1 MILKLKSMIKMP
13 TKIDIFINYLI
24 KNPIQNI
31 VFFGILLRA
40 YLFLIFY
47 ASVTIFPDSD
57 GYIELSKLIS
67 EFNLKDYHGLRSPGY
82 PLIIAFFNQDLY
94 YVIFFQFCI
103 GILSTVF
110 WYKTLVNYKFSLKS
124 SFIVTIFL
132 GSFIN
137 VFFYETNILVEA
149 IVLFF
154 ISILF
159 YLTSD
164 NILERLTFK
173 NLIGL
178 SLFFGFLVL
187 IKPFYAFL
195 PFLLFAFLVIKKP
208 SYKTV
213 FSKNI
218 ILLVF
223 SLIAYYGWSYVNK
236 VNTGYFAATSYY
248 GLTNA
253 QNCVYFAEKTP
264 KEFNWISKPYVFYRE
279 KAIRENEDVAM
290 SIWFA
295 YEDGAFDKYNLT
307 FQELSIELGKFA
319 KVAIKENPDEYIKQV
334 FFRSWL
340 NFWKP
345 TFKYNDDK
353 FNFKYANKIC
363 VSIWYLQRFI
373 LILFRIS
380 FLLLI
385 PYYIYQFIKKRTLTN
400 EIIIITIVFG
410 NSILQA
416 MVTFGTND
424 RYSFP
429 YEFIMNILV
438 LMFFKDKLFIPR
450 NLNTSQQ

>member
-1 MILKLKSMIKMP
+1 MLNKLHNF
-13 TKIDIFINYLI
+13 IDYLI
-24 KNPIQNI
+24 KNPIRNI
-31 VFFGILLRA
+31 VFFGILIRA
-40 YLFLIFY
+40 FFFLIFY
-47 ASVTIFPDSD
+47 TSVTIFPDSD

-67 EFNLKDYHGLRSPGY
+67 DFNLKGYHGLRSPGY
-82 PLIIAFFNQDLY
+82 PLIIAFFNQNLY
-94 YVIFFQFCI
+94 LVVLFQFCI
-103 GILSTVF
+103 GILSTIF
-110 WYKTLVNYKFSLKS
+110 CYKTLINFKFNLKASFLISLL
-124 SFIVTIFL
+124 L

-137 VFFYETNILVEA
+137 VVFYETNILVET

-159 YLTSD
+159 YLMSD
-164 NILERLTFK
+164 NILERLRFK

-208 SYKTV
+208 TFKTV

-218 ILLVF
+218 ILVVF

-236 VNTGYFAATSYY
+236 VNTDYFAPTSYY

-264 KEFNWISKPYVFYRE
+264 KEFNWISKPYVYYRE
-279 KAIRENEDVAM
+279 KAILENKDVSMA
-290 SIWFA
+290 IWFA

-307 FQELSIELGKFA
+307 FQELSFELGKFA
-319 KVAIKENPDEYIKQV
+319 KVAIKENPGEYLKQV
-334 FFRSWL
+334 VFRSWF

-345 TFKYNDDK
+345 TFKYNDEK

-363 VSIWYLQRFI
+363 VGIWYFQRVF

-380 FLLLI
+380 FLLLV
-385 PYYIYQFIKKRTLTN
+385 PFYIYQFFKNRELTN
-400 EIIIITIVFG
+400 EIIIVAIVFG
-410 NSILQA
+410 NSVLQA
-416 MVTFGTND
+416 IVTFGTND

-429 YEFIMNILV
+429 FEFIMIILV
-438 LMFFKDKLFIPR
+438 LMFLKNNTIS
-450 NLNTSQQ
+450 NTLNTSPQ

>member
-1 MILKLKSMIKMP
+1 MIESILKMIKKLLYGLLKKP
-13 TKIDIFINYLI
+13 I
-24 KNPIQNI
+24 KSL
-31 VFFGILLRA
+31 VLFGVLFRAFF
-40 YLFLIFY
+40 FLVVYTSI
-47 ASVTIFPDSD
+47 TIFPDSD

-67 EFNLKDYHGLRSPGY
+67 DFNLNGYHGLRSPGY
-82 PLIIAFFNQDLY
+82 PLIIAFLNQNLY
-94 YVIFFQFCI
+94 LVVFFQFCI
-103 GILSTVF
+103 GILSTIF
-110 WYKTLVNYKFSLKS
+110 WYKTLINYKFTLKT
-124 SFIVTIFL
+124 SFIITLFL

-137 VFFYETNILVEA
+137 IFFYETNILVES

-159 YLTSD
+159 YLISD
-164 NILERLTFK
+164 NILERLTLK

-195 PFLLFAFLVIKKP
+195 PFLLFGFLVVKNP
-208 SYKTV
+208 SFKTV

-218 ILLVF
+218 ILVVF

-236 VNTGYFAATSYY
+236 INTGYFAATSYY

-264 KEFNWISKPYVFYRE
+264 KEFDWISKPYVQYRE
-279 KAIRENEDVAM
+279 MAIKEKKDIAM

-295 YEDGAFDKYNLT
+295 YEDGAYDKYNLT

-319 KVAIKENPDEYIKQV
+319 KVAIKENPLDYAKQV
-334 FFRSWL
+334 VFRSWF

-345 TFKYNDDK
+345 TFKYNDEK

-363 VSIWYLQRFI
+363 VGIWYLQRVF

-380 FLLLI
+380 FLLLV
-385 PYYIYQFIKKRTLTN
+385 PYYIYQFFKNKICTN
-400 EIIIITIVFG
+400 EIIIVAIVFG
-410 NSILQA
+410 NSVLQA
-416 MVTFGTND
+416 IVTFGTND
-424 RYSFP
+424 RYSYP
-429 YEFIMNILV
+429 YEFIMIILV
-438 LMFFKDKLFIPR
+438 LLYFKNVVIS
-450 NLNTSQQ
+450 NTLNTSAQ

>member
-1 MILKLKSMIKMP
+1 MIQILKIKIILP
-13 TKIDIFINYLI
+13 TKLDNFIDYLI
-24 KNPIQNI
+24 KNPIRNI
-31 VFFGILLRA
+31 VFFGFLLRA
-40 YLFLIFY
+40 FFFLVFY
-47 ASVTIFPDSD
+47 TSVTIFPDSD

-67 EFNLKDYHGLRSPGY
+67 DFNLNGYHGLRSPGY

-94 YVIFFQFCI
+94 YVVFFQFCI
-103 GILSTVF
+103 GISSTVF
-110 WYKTLVNYKFSLKS
+110 WYKTLINFKFSLKS

-137 VFFYETNILVEA
+137 IFFYETNILVESL
-149 IVLFF
+149 VLFF

-159 YLTSD
+159 YFISD
-164 NILERLTFK
+164 NILDRFVFS

-178 SLFFGFLVL
+178 SLFLGFLVM

-208 SYKTV
+208 TIKTV

-218 ILLVF
+218 ILFVF
-223 SLIAYYGWSYVNK
+223 SLIVYFGWSHVNK
-236 VNTGYFAATSYY
+236 INTGYFAATSYY

-264 KEFNWISKPYVFYRE
+264 KEFDWISKPYVQYRE
-279 KAIRENEDVAM
+279 LAIKEKKDVAM
-290 SIWFA
+290 SIWLA

-307 FQELSIELGKFA
+307 FQELSIELGKFT
-319 KVAIKENPDEYIKQV
+319 KVAIKENPGEYLKQV
-334 FFRSWL
+334 VFRSWF

-345 TFKYNDDK
+345 TFKYNDEK

-363 VSIWYLQRFI
+363 VGIWYLQRVF

-385 PYYIYQFIKKRTLTN
+385 PYYIYKFFKNKICTN
-400 EIIIITIVFG
+400 EIIIFAIVFC
-410 NSILQA
+410 NSVLQA
-416 MVTFGTND
+416 IVTFGTND
-424 RYSFP
+424 RYSYP
-429 YEFIMNILV
+429 YEFIMIILV
-438 LMFFKDKLFIPR
+438 LLFIK
-450 NLNTSQQ
+450 NEVISNTINTSSQ

>member
-1 MILKLKSMIKMP
+1 MKTKFNMP
-13 TKIDIFINYLI
+13 TKIANFIDYLI

-31 VFFGILLRA
+31 VLFGILIRA
-40 YLFLIFY
+40 FFFLIFY
-47 ASVTIFPDSD
+47 TTVTLFPDSD

-67 EFNLKDYHGLRSPGY
+67 DFNLNGYHGLRSPGY
-82 PLIIAFFNQDLY
+82 PLIIAVFNQNLY
-94 YVIFFQFCI
+94 LVVLFQFCI
-103 GILSTVF
+103 GILSTIF
-110 WYKTLVNYKFSLKS
+110 WFKTLINYKFNQKA
-124 SFIVTIFL
+124 SFIITLFL

-137 VFFYETNILVEA
+137 IFFYETNILVET

-159 YLTSD
+159 YLISD
-164 NILERLTFK
+164 NILEHLTFK

-195 PFLLFAFLVIKKP
+195 PFLLFAFLVVKKP
-208 SYKTV
+208 SLKTV
-213 FSKNI
+213 FSNNI

-236 VNTGYFAATSYY
+236 INTGYFAPTSYY

-264 KEFNWISKPYVFYRE
+264 KEFDWISKPYVHYRE
-279 KAIRENEDVAM
+279 KAIRENKDVAM

-295 YEDGAFDKYNLT
+295 YEDGAFDKHNLT

-319 KVAIKENPDEYIKQV
+319 KVAIKENPGEYLKQV
-334 FFRSWL
+334 VFRSWF

-345 TFKYNDDK
+345 TFKYNDEK

-363 VSIWYLQRFI
+363 VGIWYVQRFF
-373 LILFRIS
+373 LILFRIC
-380 FLLLI
+380 FLLLV
-385 PYYIYQFIKKRTLTN
+385 PFYIYQFFKNKILTN
-400 EIIIITIVFG
+400 EVIIVVIVFG
-410 NSILQA
+410 NSVLQA
-416 MVTFGTND
+416 IVTFGTND

-429 YEFIMNILV
+429 YEFIMIILV
-438 LMFFKDKLFIPR
+438 LMFFKNNVIP
-450 NLNTSQQ
+450 NSQNTSPQ